1 MAENAPF
8 RPYLVQQVK
17 ADAELRRV
25 LREAAI
31 DAARRI
37 QALGPNIGSQ
47 VRAAQLVLV
56 IQQIRDNNQDLWV
69 QEIQPIIEKYFPK
82 VERVA
87 DRASA
92 TLRGLLVN
100 AIGETA
106 AESLEQASE
115 ATSGAGFILDAVR
128 RSREL
133 SQRVYRNA
141 ALTSGRIER
150 LIRSSIIQGLSAKEI
165 AKRVKDY
172 IRPDVKGG
180 VAYAAMRLARTELN
194 NAFHERQK
202 EIIRNKPW
210 AMAVW
215 NLSKSHPHRDVCN
228 DLAEDGPY
236 EASEVPDK
244 PHPQCLCYL
253 SYELAPEKDIVAM
266 IVQQA
271 RSA

>member
-1 MAENAPF
+1 MADNAPF
-8 RPYLVQQVK
+8 RPYLVQQEK
-17 ADAELRRV
+17 ADAEIRRV
-25 LREAAI
+25 LREAAL

-37 QALGPNIGSQ
+37 QALGPGIGSQ
-47 VRAAQLVLV
+47 ARAAQLALV
-56 IQQIRDNNQDLWV
+56 IARIRDNNQDLWV
-69 QEIQPIIEKYFPK
+69 KEILPIIEKYYPR

-87 DRASA
+87 DRASG

-100 AIGETA
+100 AVGETA
-106 AESLEQASE
+106 AEALEEASE
-115 ATSGAGFILDAVR
+115 ATSGAGFVLDSLR
-128 RSREL
+128 RAREL

-150 LIRSSIIQGLSAKEI
+150 LIRGGIIQGLSAREL
-165 AKRVKDY
+165 AKSVKDY

-202 EIIRNKPW
+202 EIITNKPW

-215 NLSKSHPHRDVCN
+215 NLSKSHPHRDACN
-228 DLAEDGPY
+228 DLAEGGPY

-253 SYELAPEKDIVAM
+253 SYELAPEKDVVAM
-266 IVQQA
+266 IVAQA
-271 RSA
+271 RR

>member
-1 MAENAPF
+1 MPENAPF
-8 RPYLVQQVK
+8 RPYLIQQEK
-17 ADAELRRV
+17 MDRELRRV
-25 LREAAI
+25 LREAAL

-37 QALGPNIGSQ
+37 QALGPGIGSQ
-47 VRAAQLVLV
+47 TRAAQLALV
-56 IQQIRDNNQDLWV
+56 IARIRENNQDLWV
-69 QEIQPIIEKYFPK
+69 KEIQPVIEKYFPR

-92 TLRGLLVN
+92 TLRGMLVN
-100 AIGETA
+100 AVGEIA

-115 ATSGAGFILDAVR
+115 VTSGVGFVLDAAR
-128 RSREL
+128 RSRVL

-150 LIRSSIIQGLSAKEI
+150 LIRSSLIQGLSAREI
-165 AKRVKDY
+165 AKRVKDF

-202 EIIRNKPW
+202 QIIRNKPW

-215 NLSKSHPHRDVCN
+215 NLSKSHPHRDECN

-236 EASEVPDK
+236 EADEVPDK

-253 SYELAPEKDIVAM
+253 SYKLAAERDIVAM

>member
-8 RPYLVQQVK
+8 KPYLIQQNK

-25 LREAAI
+25 LRESAL

-47 VRAAQLVLV
+47 VRAAQLALV
-56 IQQIRDNNQDLWV
+56 IRQIRDNNQDLWV
-69 QEIQPIIEKYFPK
+69 KEIQPIIEKYYPR

-87 DRASA
+87 DRASG
-92 TLRGLLVN
+92 TLRSLLVN
-100 AIGETA
+100 AVGETA
-106 AESLEQASE
+106 AESLEESSQ
-115 ATSGAGFILDAVR
+115 ATSGVGFVLDALR

-141 ALTSGRIER
+141 QLTSGRIER
-150 LIRSSIIQGLSAKEI
+150 LIRAGIIQGLSAREL
-165 AKRVKDY
+165 AKTVKNF

-180 VAYAAMRLARTELN
+180 VAYAAMRLARSELN

-202 EIIRNKPW
+202 DTIIGKPW

-215 NLSKSHPHRDVCN
+215 NLSKSHPHRDRCN
-228 DLAEDGPY
+228 ELAEEGPY
-236 EASEVPDK
+236 EAEDVPDK

-253 SYELAPEKDIVAM
+253 SYKLAPEKDIVAM
-266 IVQQA
+266 IVAKA